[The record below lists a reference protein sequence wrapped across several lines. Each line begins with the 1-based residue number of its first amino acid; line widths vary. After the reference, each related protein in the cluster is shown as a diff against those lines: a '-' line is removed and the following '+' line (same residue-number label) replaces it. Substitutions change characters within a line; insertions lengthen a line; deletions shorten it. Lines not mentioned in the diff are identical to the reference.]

1 MNDIKLLTN
10 TQEIKLLRKLADFY
24 IPSNAGAARIVF
36 ELAKE
41 DLVNCGIEIDPQ
53 YNYVAKVAIGIAGIN
68 QNNIELIA
76 TVIGKITTA
85 LKIMA

>member
-41 DLVNCGIEIDPQ
+41 DLINCGIEIDPQ
-53 YNYVAKVAIGIAGIN
+53 YK
-68 QNNIELIA
+68 
-76 TVIGKITTA
+76 
-85 LKIMA
+85 